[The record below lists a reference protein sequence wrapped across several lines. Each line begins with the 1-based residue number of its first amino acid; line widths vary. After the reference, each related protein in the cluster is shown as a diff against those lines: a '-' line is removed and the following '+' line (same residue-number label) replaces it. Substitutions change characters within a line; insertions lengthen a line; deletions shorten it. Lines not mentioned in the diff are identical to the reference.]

1 MRRENPYFIISQ
13 KKRRCYNRRLFKFI
27 FAFLLVMT
35 TGLTTGSLISYAN
48 AKSQNADSVNTS
60 YKYYTSIQI
69 TEGDSLESIAKEY
82 MTKEYENINMYLY
95 EMMQMNSL
103 NDETIHTGQFL
114 IVPYYSEQI
123 K

>member
-1 MRRENPYFIISQ
+1 
-13 KKRRCYNRRLFKFI
+13 
-27 FAFLLVMT
+27 MT
-35 TGLTTGSLISYAN
+35 TGLTTGSLLSYAN
-48 AKSQNADSVNTS
+48 ARSQNADSVNTS